1 MTAPELPPDLHGAN
15 PANVLV
21 WGATGGIGSAVARR
35 LKASGHRP
43 FLAARQAT
51 RLEALARELE
61 APWQAADARDSAAVE
76 ALTQHAAATLGALDG
91 MAFCVGSVLLK
102 SAAATSDAEW
112 ADTLAVNL
120 TAAFYA
126 LRAAARVMPPAGG
139 SIVLVSSAAARIGL
153 PNHEAVA
160 AAKAGVEGLVRAAA
174 ASYARRNLRVNAV
187 APGLVRTPL
196 TAGITGNETA
206 LKYSRSLHA
215 LGRIG
220 EPAEV
225 ASAICWLLDPAQGWV
240 TGQVLG
246 VDGGL
251 SVLVAR

>member
-1 MTAPELPPDLHGAN
+1 
-15 PANVLV
+15 VLV
-21 WGATGGIGSAVARR
+21 WGATGGIGSSVARQ
-35 LKASGHRP
+35 LHRAGYRV
-43 FLAARQAT
+43 FLAARHRD

-61 APWQAADARDSAAVE
+61 VPWQAADARDSAAVE
-76 ALTQHAAATLGALDG
+76 ALTQRASETLGSLEG

-102 SAAATSDAEW
+102 SAAATTDVEW
-112 ADTLAVNL
+112 ADTLALNL

-126 LRAAARVMPPAGG
+126 LRAAVRVMPPAGG

-174 ASYARRNLRVNAV
+174 ASYARRNIRVNAV

-220 EPAEV
+220 EPEEV
-225 ASAICWLLDPAQGWV
+225 ASAIGWLLDPTRSWV

>member
-1 MTAPELPPDLHGAN
+1 MTAPDLPSATPGAN
-15 PANVLV
+15 SAHVLV
-21 WGATGGIGSAVARR
+21 WGATGGIGSAIVRNLHR
-35 LKASGHRP
+35 SGHRV
-43 FLAARQAT
+43 FLAARRAE
-51 RLEALARELE
+51 RLETLARELG

-76 ALTQHAAATLGALDG
+76 ALTQHAATTLGTLDG
-91 MAFCVGSVLLK
+91 MTFCAGSVLLK
-102 SAAATSDAEW
+102 SAATTSDAEW
-112 ADTLAVNL
+112 ADTLATNL

-126 LRAAARVMPPAGG
+126 LRAAVRVMSPAGG

-174 ASYARRNLRVNAV
+174 ASYARRNIRVNAV

-220 EPAEV
+220 EPGEV
-225 ASAICWLLDPAQGWV
+225 AAAICWLLDPVQAWV

-251 SVLVAR
+251 SVLVPR

>member
-1 MTAPELPPDLHGAN
+1 M
-15 PANVLV
+15 LV

-35 LKASGHRP
+35 LRASGHRP
-43 FLAARQAT
+43 FLSARQVP

-61 APWQAADARDSAAVE
+61 APWQAADARESAAVE
-76 ALTQHAAATLGALDG
+76 ALTQHAVTTLGTLDG

-112 ADTLAVNL
+112 ADTLALNL

-126 LRAAARVMPPAGG
+126 MRAAVRVMPPAGG

-174 ASYARRNLRVNAV
+174 ASYARRKIRVNAV

-196 TAGITGNETA
+196 TASITGNETA
-206 LKYSRSLHA
+206 LKYSRLLHA

-220 EPAEV
+220 EPEEV
-225 ASAICWLLDPAQGWV
+225 ASAICWLLDPAQSWV
-240 TGQVLG
+240 TGQVFR

>member
-1 MTAPELPPDLHGAN
+1 MTPPDLLPTN
-15 PANVLV
+15 PGPNKANVLV

-35 LKASGHRP
+35 LRAAGHRP
-43 FLAARQAT
+43 FLSARQVPQ
-51 RLEALARELE
+51 LEALARELE

-76 ALTQHAAATLGALDG
+76 AVTQLAASTLGTLDG

-112 ADTLAVNL
+112 ADTLALNL

-126 LRAAARVMPPAGG
+126 LRAAVRVMPPAGG
-139 SIVLVSSAAARIGL
+139 SIVLVSSAAAQIGL

-174 ASYARRNLRVNAV
+174 ASYARRNIRVNAV

-196 TAGITGNETA
+196 TTGITGNEAA

-220 EPAEV
+220 EPADV
-225 ASAICWLLDPAQGWV
+225 ASAICWLLDPAQSWV